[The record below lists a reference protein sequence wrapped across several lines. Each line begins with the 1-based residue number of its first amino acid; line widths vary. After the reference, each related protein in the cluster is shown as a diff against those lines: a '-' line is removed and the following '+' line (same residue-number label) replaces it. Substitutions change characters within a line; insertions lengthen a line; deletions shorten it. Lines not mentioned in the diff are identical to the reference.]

1 LPREIGR
8 QLNKDLWLRAQARHD
23 YHARIG
29 EDEARTML
37 NLAAELVAVLSN
49 ELET

>member
-1 LPREIGR
+1 MNRG
-8 QLNKDLWLRAQARHD
+8 LWLRVQARYD

-37 NLAAELVAVLSN
+37 NLAMELIAALSKK
-49 ELET
+49 LET